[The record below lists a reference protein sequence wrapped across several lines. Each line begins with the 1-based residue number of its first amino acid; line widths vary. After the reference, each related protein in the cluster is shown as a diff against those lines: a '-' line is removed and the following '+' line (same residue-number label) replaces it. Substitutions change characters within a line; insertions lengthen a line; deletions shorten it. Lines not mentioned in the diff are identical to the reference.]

1 MQSQQSLILI
11 ETRLSFLQTYH
22 IQQGPGWGDEV
33 WASLPLKLPAPQQ
46 EGERLLTPARA
57 PVGLA
62 AAAPNPWQDR
72 RQARTP
78 ERKSHCPGDDG

>member
-1 MQSQQSLILI
+1 MPAKGASTLRPSRRA
-11 ETRLSFLQTYH
+11 EKVRSRG
-22 IQQGPGWGDEV
+22 QGPGWGDEV